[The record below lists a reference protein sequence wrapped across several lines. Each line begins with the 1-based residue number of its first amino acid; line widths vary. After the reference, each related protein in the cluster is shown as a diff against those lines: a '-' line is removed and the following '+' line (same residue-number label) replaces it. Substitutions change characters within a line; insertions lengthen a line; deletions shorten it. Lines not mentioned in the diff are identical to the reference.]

1 MKKFIAFGLICSA
14 LISVDALS
22 ARAPVQ
28 RNSAATSATKQTGA
42 RAAVRNTPTSSQA
55 TTSAKNVPVPSSGTK
70 APVASKNG
78 GGVSARAAT
87 TQKAINSGTKIA
99 GATTNTVVSE
109 ECKTKYYGCMDSF
122 CMLDNTNGGRCLCSD
137 KNAELDNILAQI
149 QKLDEQSYALA
160 TTGVER
166 INMGESA
173 DAVMQKVDEITK
185 SMASNDNVPST
196 STQTKKKARTLD
208 LSAWD
213 NTDFD
218 DDLDVF
224 ADATKQD
231 STVDLSNKTGDAL
244 HTAVQDV
251 CGKQIPECAQSISM
265 LKMMYAQQI
274 KSDCGAYENSL
285 KQQRNASAKKL
296 QTAQTALR
304 EAALEQHQ
312 NANKYDLGQCTVRFK
327 QCMQTTA
334 GCGDDFSK
342 CAAVV
347 ADSSTTATTTRGRS
361 ARGAVAAKQYTI
373 KGTMSNVTIA
383 AETYDIISSKQPM
396 CESVLKECVSVKDK
410 VWDTFLREVAPT
422 LKTAE
427 LLAESN
433 LRMNCIGNLS
443 DCFQKACKDNMDP
456 NDPEGSYDMC
466 LSRPDTMHAACKV
479 QLEPCEKANPQIF
492 DFVKARLASMRVDAC
507 TKEVKNCLQDEN
519 RCGEDYSQCMGLDL
533 SAIYEMC
540 PTDKLTACNTDPETG
555 RSLPSD
561 EVFSKISNIIYGLTL
576 NIDNAFLTGCQN
588 QVNAKFAEVC
598 GEDSAL
604 CGAFDGD
611 ADIGAKSL
619 RSYKN
624 SNGDT
629 IIGGLIRFDKLPI
642 DKNENGETFGS
653 YKIDVAKY
661 LSEMDVTDPNDEDY
675 KRVQAT
681 LTNLQNKINQ
691 KINLIANDPKI
702 AMCLKGRDMK
712 QIRGNRTK
720 TKKNADGTDVVDEN
734 GNVVTESDN
743 QTEGRFPHLM
753 DDKMDMIVEAALE
766 KAQDNYGKEYDK
778 MFKEATEG
786 MDNKVKQALCASIAN
801 KPDLTC
807 LSRNSNKICTKYAV
821 TSMSNAFKNYDE
833 STGNST
839 TNSLRETF
847 SGTSMKKLLTE
858 QLEGTTAYQ
867 QRTKG
872 NWISKS
878 RSLGNVIVSSN
889 YDESAKAC
897 KLTVQTTACTG
908 FWASILSYVSGVT
921 LEKDNPDAVRKMY
934 CSGAQGS
941 TSVKTFEF

>member
-14 LISVDALS
+14 LISVDAMS

-55 TTSAKNVPVPSSGTK
+55 TTSAKNVSVPSGGTK
-70 APVASKNG
+70 APVASKNA

-213 NTDFD
+213 DTDFD
-218 DDLDVF
+218 DELDIF

-244 HTAVQDV
+244 HSAVQDV

-296 QTAQTALR
+296 QTAQQALR

-342 CAAVV
+342 CAAAV
-347 ADSSTTATTTRGRS
+347 ADSSTTTTTTRGRS
-361 ARGAVAAKQYTI
+361 ARSTAAAKQYTI
-373 KGTMSNVTIA
+373 KGTMSNITIA

-456 NDPEGSYDMC
+456 NDPDGSYDMC
-466 LSRPDTMHAACKV
+466 LSRPDTMRAACKV

-555 RSLPSD
+555 KSLKSE

-576 NIDNAFLTGCQN
+576 NIDNSFLNTCQTK
-588 QVNAKFAEVC
+588 VDAKFAEIC
-598 GEDSAL
+598 GEEGEF
-604 CGAFDGD
+604 CGAFDDDNDLGM
-611 ADIGAKSL
+611 GSL
-619 RSYKN
+619 RAYKN
-624 SNGDT
+624 SSGDSV
-629 IIGGLIRFDKLPI
+629 IGGLIHFDKLGI
-642 DKNENGETFGS
+642 DKNDGGEQ
-653 YKIDVAKY
+653 YAPYKLKIDEYIADLG
-661 LSEMDVTDPNDEDY
+661 LSENDEDV
-675 KRVQAT
+675 KRVRAA
-681 LTNLQNKINQ
+681 LVNIQNKMNQ
-691 KINLIANDPKI
+691 KINQMVNDSTI
-702 AMCLKGRDMK
+702 SMCLKGRDMK
-712 QIRGNRTK
+712 QIRGNRTRV
-720 TKKNADGTDVVDEN
+720 KKNADGTDMVDEE
-734 GNVVTESDN
+734 GNKVMESDN
-743 QTEGRFPHLM
+743 QTEGRYPHLL
-753 DDKMDMIVEAALE
+753 DEKMEKIFAAALN
-766 KAQDNYGKEYDK
+766 KAEENYGKEYDK
-778 MFKEATEG
+778 MFQDATAG
-786 MDNKVKQALCASIAN
+786 VDLAVKKALCNSIAN

-807 LSRNSNKICTKYAV
+807 KNRNKQGICTSYTV
-821 TSMSNAFKNYDE
+821 TSMSNAFKDYDE
-833 STGNST
+833 STGQSKENGV
-839 TNSLRETF
+839 RETF
-847 SGTSMKKLLTE
+847 AGTSLKKMLDA
-858 QLEGTTAYQ
+858 QLSNQTAYQ
-867 QRTKG
+867 QTTKYWGQSRGVGRVFVSANYAEDTKTCDLTVETHSCTGGLVNWATWWNGRNVSLSKG
-872 NWISKS
+872 NP
-878 RSLGNVIVSSN
+878 
-889 YDESAKAC
+889 D
-897 KLTVQTTACTG
+897 
-908 FWASILSYVSGVT
+908 SIR
-921 LEKDNPDAVRKMY
+921 NFN
-934 CSGAQGS
+934 CSGQVGS
-941 TSVKTFEF
+941 INKKSFKF